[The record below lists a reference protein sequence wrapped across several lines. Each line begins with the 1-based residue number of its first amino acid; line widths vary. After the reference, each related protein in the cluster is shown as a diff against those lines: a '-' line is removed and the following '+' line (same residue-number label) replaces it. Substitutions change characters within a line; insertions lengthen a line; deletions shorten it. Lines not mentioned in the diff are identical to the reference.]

1 MDNDI
6 FSAGSPWQ
14 GPGRPVAVLAINRP
28 SGHTFTS
35 HSHRR
40 GQWMHAISWVLVVH
54 AAEGSWVVP
63 TDRAVWLP
71 PQVEH
76 EVSVASEVEIRAVY
90 VEPDA
95 CPALPQRC
103 RVIPVSALLR
113 ELIIRGAD
121 MPQYPVNP
129 AHEQRIM
136 ELILDEIGTAPSLSL
151 HVPMPRHAGLSKLC
165 QRLLEQPAIG
175 LSIGDHAAQLGM
187 NERTFAR
194 LFKRETGMTF
204 GVWLRH
210 ARLLLSLPALARG
223 DSILNVA
230 LDHGYDSPS
239 AFTAAFRKTFGL
251 PPSAYQ
257 AKPH

>member
-40 GQWMHAISWVLVVH
+40 GQLMHAISGVLVVH

-71 PQVEH
+71 PLVEH

-90 VEPDA
+90 VEPDV
-95 CPALPQRC
+95 CPALPQQC

-121 MPQYPVNP
+121 MPQHAVNP
-129 AHEQRIM
+129 AHEQRVM
-136 ELILDEIGTAPSLSL
+136 ELILDESVLRRRCRCTYRCRA
-151 HVPMPRHAGLSKLC
+151 MPACRDCASVC
-165 QRLLEQPAIG
+165 WN
-175 LSIGDHAAQLGM
+175 S
-187 NERTFAR
+187 
-194 LFKRETGMTF
+194 
-204 GVWLRH
+204 
-210 ARLLLSLPALARG
+210 
-223 DSILNVA
+223 
-230 LDHGYDSPS
+230 
-239 AFTAAFRKTFGL
+239 
-251 PPSAYQ
+251 PPSD
-257 AKPH
+257 

>member
-1 MDNDI
+1 MDNDT
-6 FSAGSPWQ
+6 FSADTPNQ
-14 GPGRPVAVLAINRP
+14 GPRRPVVVLAIDRP
-28 SGHTFTS
+28 TGHAFS
-35 HSHRR
+35 AHSHRR
-40 GQWMHAISWVLVVH
+40 GQLMHAISGVLVVH

-71 PQVEH
+71 PLVEH
-76 EVSVASEVEIRAVY
+76 EVSVASEVKIRAVY
-90 VEPDA
+90 VEPQA
-95 CPALPQRC
+95 CSALPQRC
-103 RVIPVSALLR
+103 RVIPVSSLLR

-121 MPQYPVNP
+121 MPATSTN
-129 AHEQRIM
+129 ASHDQRVM
-136 ELILDEIGTAPSLSL
+136 DLILDEIGSAPSLSL
-151 HVPMPRHAGLSKLC
+151 HVPMPRHAGLSNLC
-165 QRLLEQPAIG
+165 QRLLAQPATALTIT
-175 LSIGDHAAQLGM
+175 DHADQLGM

-239 AFTAAFRKTFGL
+239 AFTVAFRKTFGL
-251 PPSAYQ
+251 PPSTYL